1 MKKTLSLMAL
11 GLCFSPVANAKH
23 KPMTMDCSQ
32 PMHATMS
39 FCKQQA
45 AEQAAQALPKE
56 TAQQA
61 SMVDHS
67 KMDHSTMNHVAMTKE
82 QAPTKTVDHSKM
94 NHATMTMGK
103 APDKVPA
110 KTMDHS
116 KMNHAAAPAASIPV
130 SDGSM
135 AEDVPMP
142 FPGAMHMDDDPV
154 LSKLMINALEYRFG
168 DNNENSLA
176 LDAEAWVGKDLN
188 KLWLKADIE
197 SEDGEIAEA
206 ELQALYSRA
215 IAPFWDFQVGVRKD
229 FEPVSREWAVL
240 GLKGTA
246 PYQLD
251 VDASLFFG
259 KGGQVGARLNT
270 EYELMLSQKTSLVP
284 ELGANFYTKD
294 DQEAGIGSGLSDLDI
309 SLRLKHELK
318 REFAPYIGINWSKSF
333 GNKADML
340 KQSGEKTSDTQLAL
354 GVEAWF

>member
-32 PMHATMS
+32 PMHAAMS

-45 AEQAAQALPKE
+45 AQVMPEE
-56 TAQQA
+56 TAKQ
-61 SMVDHS
+61 MPTVDHS
-67 KMDHSTMNHVAMTKE
+67 KMDHSTMNHAAMTKE

-94 NHATMTMGK
+94 NHA
-103 APDKVPA
+103 
-110 KTMDHS
+110 
-116 KMNHAAAPAASIPV
+116 AAPAASIPV
-130 SDGSM
+130 SDGAM

-270 EYELMLSQKTSLVP
+270 EYELMLSQKTALVP
-284 ELGANFYTKD
+284 ELGASFYTKD
-294 DQEAGIGSGLSDLDI
+294 DEEAGIGSGLSDLDM

-333 GNKADML
+333 GNTADML